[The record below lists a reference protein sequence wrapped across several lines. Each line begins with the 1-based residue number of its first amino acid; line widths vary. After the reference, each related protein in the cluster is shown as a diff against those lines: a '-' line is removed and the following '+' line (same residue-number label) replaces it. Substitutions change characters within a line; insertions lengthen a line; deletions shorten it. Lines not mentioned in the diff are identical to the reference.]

1 MIILQSGNV
10 RTEVL
15 MLFSEKAEFELQKER
30 KKKNFPFHFWQGASV
45 LNVTASR

>member
-1 MIILQSGNV
+1 MKLMIILQSGNV

-30 KKKNFPFHFWQGASV
+30 KKTFHFISGREP
-45 LNVTASR
+45 LF